1 MGQGSHSEFMS
12 FVGPTL
18 LRPGNPPTSPFLLSH
33 HTSISANH
41 FPRATPTDPRQ
52 GHNLGVLDLMQLESN
67 LIFGLTLTIIFNIFI
82 GLRFDKDN
90 VVAILIFI

>member
-1 MGQGSHSEFMS
+1 MS

-41 FPRATPTDPRQ
+41 FPRATPTHPHQ
-52 GHNLGVLDLMQLESN
+52 GRNLGVLDLMQLESN

-82 GLRFDKDN
+82 GLRFDRGQCYSN
-90 VVAILIFI
+90 LNLYLI

>member
-1 MGQGSHSEFMS
+1 MS

-67 LIFGLTLTIIFNIFI
+67 LIFGLTLTIIFNFFI

-90 VVAILIFI
+90 VVAILIFYLI